1 MVDLRCTDQAGVIL
15 ELHAGAVTA
24 GFRELGTYHFFA
36 PIDGVALYVDEA
48 PAEPVRVDGAQGW
61 RWQPGFYA
69 GQVLAELVA
78 GTGQR
83 VAEYWLDVGPDQS
96 KLGADV
102 FAQMLDDLYAFD
114 PELLLGTEAA
124 QASIGVSGEVA
135 SPLLAYARLRRYG
148 DALLAGLNAVAKQPL
163 THLRRER
170 ALVPY
175 HRVRRLDAA
184 SARCLL
190 RRPDTAALLHGGG
203 ALSEGVIPLFDVVH
217 SIDDLDNPAN
227 RAMAA
232 VLLAV
237 RRRCVQVS
245 DALRDIAAREEEVG
259 TRTPLKPRLARKLDF
274 LSGLAEK
281 LTKLS
286 RLAPFASVSR
296 PEVTAAGLNV
306 ISAHPAY
313 ARAYRFGWSV
323 LRPGVAGDARNESL
337 WLSPTWEIYERWCFT
352 RVTASLRERYGDLT
366 WEMQRPGVR
375 SDCIR
380 LVGKGPNTRI
390 EASLQ
395 RCFPSA
401 GATKGGLQSVSLQL
415 QPDLLITV
423 ESGNDRRM
431 LVLDA
436 KYRTSRQNVLDAMRT
451 AHLYQD
457 ALRWDGERAVC
468 SLLLVPKGG
477 GAPWLE
483 EPDFHVAHRVG
494 AHVLAPGSTPATLNT
509 LLDRWLP
516 PGSY

>member
-1 MVDLRCTDQAGVIL
+1 MARLRCIDQAGVIL
-15 ELHAGAVTA
+15 ELHPGTTTA
-24 GFRELGTYHFFA
+24 GFRELGIYHFLA
-36 PIDGVALYVDEA
+36 PIEGVALYVDEA
-48 PAEPVRVDGAQGW
+48 PAEPVRIDEAQGW

-69 GQVLAELVA
+69 GQVLAELIA
-78 GTGQR
+78 GNGQR
-83 VAEYWLDVGPDQS
+83 VAEYFLDVGPDQS

-102 FAQMLDDLYAFD
+102 FAQMLDELYEFD

-124 QASIGVSGEVA
+124 QASIGVCGEVA
-135 SPLLAYARLRRYG
+135 SPLLAYARLRRHG
-148 DALLAGLNAVAKQPL
+148 DALLAGLSAVTKQPL

-175 HRVRRLDAA
+175 HRVRRLDA
-184 SARCLL
+184 SSVRSLL

-203 ALSEGVIPLFDVVH
+203 TSSDGVIPLFDVQH

-245 DALRDIAAREEEVG
+245 DALQEMAAREEEAG
-259 TRTPLKPRLARKLDF
+259 TRTLLKPRLPRKLEF

-286 RLAPFASVSR
+286 RLDPFASVSH

-306 ISAHPAY
+306 ISAHPVY

-352 RVTASLRERYGDLT
+352 RIAACLQELYSDLI
-366 WEMQRPGVR
+366 WDIQHPGAR

-380 LVGKGPNTRI
+380 LIGKGLATRI

-401 GATKGGLQSVSLQL
+401 GANKRGFQSVSMQL
-415 QPDLLITV
+415 QPDILITT
-423 ESGNDRRM
+423 EFGGDRRM

-436 KYRTSRQNVLDAMRT
+436 KYRTNRKNVLDAMRS

-457 ALRWDGERAVC
+457 ALRWDGNRAVC

-483 EPDFHVAHRVG
+483 ESEFHTDHRVG
-494 AHVLAPGSTPATLNT
+494 ICTLAPGSAADGLRS
-509 LLDRWLP
+509 LLERWLA
-516 PGSY
+516 GSP